1 MQAYELPGK
10 LISGIMKKRSA
21 FMDSRRDSLEKYIM
35 QLLVHPEI
43 CKVQVFRRFLCHPE
57 IIRLLYG
64 DGEADESPT
73 KKNFLRNV
81 VHSVDD
87 TMDTIFQRR
96 NQRNPNF
103 STEKAAVQTSVF
115 SHNPITREFTAKKEE
130 GEVVSSTAEPILD
143 LFVELFELKGL
154 RRQAVV
160 ILIQNLFGDTVERK
174 VTEGLRDSLSQ
185 EKMTSIVNTIC
196 DNFWP
201 NGVWATLAAP
211 RNEDQKIRT
220 KFEASSK
227 ITQLFPEIFGGIVGR
242 QTARK
247 GGVRVC
253 TALQNPRLNQ
263 HLMYKILD
271 EILNALF
278 QKL

>member
-1 MQAYELPGK
+1 MLAYELPGK

-21 FMDSRRDSLEKYIM
+21 FMDSRRESLEKYIM
-35 QLLVHPEI
+35 QLLAHPEI
-43 CKVQVFRRFLCHPE
+43 CKVQVFRRFICHPE

-64 DGEADESPT
+64 DSLGDESPN

-81 VHSVDD
+81 VYSVDD
-87 TMDTIFQRR
+87 TMDTMFQRR
-96 NQRNPNF
+96 NQRNTNF
-103 STEKAAVQTSVF
+103 STEKTAVQTSVF
-115 SHNPITREFTAKKEE
+115 SHNPVSREFIAKKEE
-130 GEVVSSTAEPILD
+130 GEAVSSTAEPILD

-174 VTEGLRDSLSQ
+174 VTEGLRDSLAQ
-185 EKMTSIVNTIC
+185 EKMIAVVNTIC
-196 DNFWP
+196 DSFWP
-201 NGVWATLAAP
+201 NGEWSSLVVP
-211 RNEDQKIRT
+211 RTEDQKVRT
-220 KFEASSK
+220 KFEASGK

-247 GGVRVC
+247 GAVRVC

-278 QKL
+278 P